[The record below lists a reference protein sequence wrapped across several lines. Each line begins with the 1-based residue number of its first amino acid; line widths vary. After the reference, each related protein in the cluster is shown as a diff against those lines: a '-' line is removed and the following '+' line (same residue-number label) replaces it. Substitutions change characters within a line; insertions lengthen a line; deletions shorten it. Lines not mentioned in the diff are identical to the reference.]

1 MGVMGSWALLW
12 SLREAVGRVLKA
24 GSVVSSAEAFRS
36 LRRVPLGCPGVA
48 DCRLGSAVERGIP
61 PAVRRLRPSVSL
73 VVVEAQCFST
83 HPYPIHSLSPSRV
96 SLCHRC
102 RL

>member
-73 VVVEAQCFST
+73 VVVEAKVFF
-83 HPYPIHSLSPSRV
+83 
-96 SLCHRC
+96 
-102 RL
+102 